1 VAVGKRVATVAE
13 VAVGAAVGGAVGA
26 GVAPPQAL
34 RVMTITRTI
43 NDNRQ
48 LKCFM
53 LDLLVSNVF
62 L

>member
-13 VAVGAAVGGAVGA
+13 VAVRAAVGRAVGA

-34 RVMTITRTI
+34 RVMTITSTI

-48 LKCFM
+48 LNCFM
-53 LDLLVSNVF
+53 HDLLVSNVF

>member
-13 VAVGAAVGGAVGA
+13 VAVRAVVGGSGDA

-34 RVMTITRTI
+34 RVITITSTI
-43 NDNRQ
+43 NDNCQ

-53 LDLLVSNVF
+53 SDLLVSNVF